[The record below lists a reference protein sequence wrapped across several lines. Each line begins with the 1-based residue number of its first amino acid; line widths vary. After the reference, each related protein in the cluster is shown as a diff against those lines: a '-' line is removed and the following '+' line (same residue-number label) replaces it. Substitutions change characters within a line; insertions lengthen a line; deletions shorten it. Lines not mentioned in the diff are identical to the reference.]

1 LQLTP
6 KGKFLRFFAFLLSA
20 VAVLP
25 ALAHAQE
32 APYFVTYDHHL
43 EEPGNLEFS
52 PAVTLRVPRNGERFI
67 FAPYAELE
75 YGITARWTTELYIEG
90 QSTNGDSAVF
100 TGWRL
105 ENRFRPLK
113 REHWINPILYFE
125 FEDINEAS
133 RISKEVVGHSL
144 DLGVRN
150 DELSRTPAREIEGKL
165 ILSSTV
171 KDWNISENFIF
182 EKNLSQDEGVEFGYA
197 FGAYRPLGTL
207 ASANK
212 CRFCRENFTV
222 GAELYG
228 GLGSTQQFGFKETDS
243 YIAPVVAWQFS
254 DNVTFRFSPAIGLT
268 HGSNPALFR
277 FSTSYEVQNLRQKL
291 YHLFGGKP

>member
-1 LQLTP
+1 M
-6 KGKFLRFFAFLLSA
+6 RHFFNILLLFVVS
-20 VAVLP
+20 VLP
-25 ALAHAQE
+25 NPAHSQE

-43 EEPGNLEFS
+43 EEPGNLELS
-52 PAVTLRVPRNGERFI
+52 PAVTFRVPRTGERFI

-75 YGITARWTTELYIEG
+75 YGVTASWTTELYIEG

-113 REHWINPILYFE
+113 REHRINPVLYVE

-133 RISKEVVGHSL
+133 RISTEVVGHSL

-150 DELSRTPAREIEGKL
+150 DTLSRTPAREIEGKL

-182 EKNLSQDEGVEFGYA
+182 EKNLSKDEGVEFGYS
-197 FGAYRPLGTL
+197 FGAYHPLSSL
-207 ASANK
+207 ASAGK
-212 CRFCRENFTV
+212 CRFCRENFTA

-277 FSTSYEVQNLRQKL
+277 FSTSYEVQNLRGKL
-291 YHLFGGKP
+291 AHLFGGGK

>member
-1 LQLTP
+1 M
-6 KGKFLRFFAFLLSA
+6 RNFFYFLLIPALS
-20 VAVLP
+20 VLP
-25 ALAHAQE
+25 LPAQAQE

-52 PAVTLRVPRNGERFI
+52 PAVTFRVPRTGERFI

-75 YGITARWTTELYIEG
+75 YGVTASWTTELYIEG

-113 REHWINPILYFE
+113 REHRINPILYFE

-144 DLGVRN
+144 DSGIPN
-150 DELSRTPAREIEGKL
+150 DALRRIPAREIETKL

-182 EKNLSQDEGVEFGYA
+182 EKNLSKDEGIEFGYS
-197 FGAYRPLGTL
+197 FGAYRPLATL

-212 CRFCRENFTV
+212 CRFCRENFTA

-228 GLGSTQQFGFKETDS
+228 GLGSTQAFGFKDTAS
-243 YIAPVVAWQFS
+243 YIAPVIAWQFS

-277 FSTSYEVQNLRQKL
+277 FSTAYEVQNLRQKL
-291 YHLFGGKP
+291 AHLFGGNK

>member
-1 LQLTP
+1 MRHSFRLL
-6 KGKFLRFFAFLLSA
+6 LLSV
-20 VAVLP
+20 VAVIP
-25 ALAHAQE
+25 VLAHAQE
-32 APYFVTYDHHL
+32 SPYFVTYDHHL
-43 EEPGNLEFS
+43 EEPGNLEFAPS
-52 PAVTLRVPRNGERFI
+52 ATLRVPRAGERFV

-75 YGITARWTTELYIEG
+75 YGVTARWTAELYIEG
-90 QSTNGDSAVF
+90 QSTAGDSAVF
-100 TGWRL
+100 TGWRI

-113 REHWINPILYFE
+113 REHRINPVLYFE

-144 DLGVRN
+144 DIGGRN
-150 DELSRTPAREIEGKL
+150 DELSRTHAREIETKF

-182 EKNLSQDEGVEFGYA
+182 EKNLSKDEGIEFGYA
-197 FGAYRPLGTL
+197 FGAYHPLGTL
-207 ASANK
+207 ASANN
-212 CRFCRENFTV
+212 CRFCRENFTA

-228 GLGSTQQFGFKETDS
+228 GLGSSQNFGFKDTAS
-243 YIAPVVAWQFS
+243 YFAPVVAWQFS

-277 FSTSYEVQNLRQKL
+277 FSTSYEVKNLRQKL
-291 YHLFGGKP
+291 SHLFGGHQ